1 MMHNTPSRSRRSIFK
16 QFLANSTIDGLKS
29 ISDAHSLHATLFWIF
44 AFLLCLSLM
53 LYLCTRSL
61 IEYFEYTSTNDLQFL
76 YDYQSIFPAFTVCN
90 TDTLRS
96 DRLLPPFIN
105 YLYNQSLIAS
115 NNYSQT
121 LSPALLYE
129 VNTFLLTLVNNDGI
143 PQEEL
148 VGLTYSLDVMLLY
161 CAYNGKECNQSDF
174 VWFYSYEYGSCYT
187 FNAKSVNETTNDLRI
202 TTENGGS
209 GELDLQF
216 YVQSQLYFANLEG
229 TSGIVTLVRAF
240 G

>member
-1 MMHNTPSRSRRSIFK
+1 MMSSTSPRSRRSIVK

-29 ISDAHSLHATLFWIF
+29 ISVAHSLYATAFWLF
-44 AFLLCLSLM
+44 AFLICLSFM
-53 LYLCTRSL
+53 IYFCTLNL
-61 IEYFEYTSTNDLQFL
+61 IAYFEYTSKTDLQFL
-76 YDYQSIFPAFTVCN
+76 DDYQSIFPAFSVCN
-90 TDTLRS
+90 TGVLRS
-96 DRLLPPFIN
+96 DRLVRPFID

-121 LSPALLYE
+121 LSPALASK
-129 VNTFLLTLVNNDGI
+129 VGAFLLTLVNNDGI

-148 VGLTYSLDVMLLY
+148 VGLTYSLDIMLLS

-174 VWFYSYEYGSCYT
+174 LWFYSYNYGSCYT
-187 FNAKSVNETTNDLRI
+187 FNAKSINEMTNDLRM

-216 YVQSQLYFANLEG
+216 YVQSQLYFAGHQG
-229 TSGIVTLVRAF
+229 TSGIVTLVRPF
-240 G
+240 E